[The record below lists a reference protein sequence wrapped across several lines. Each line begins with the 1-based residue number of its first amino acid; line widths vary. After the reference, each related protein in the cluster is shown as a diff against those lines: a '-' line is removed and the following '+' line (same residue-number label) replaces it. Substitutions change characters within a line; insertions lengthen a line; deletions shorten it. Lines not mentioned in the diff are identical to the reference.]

1 MENVLLQSAAAMLSG
16 ILSGVLA
23 YIISKYFIGTRDKLL
38 KTVPK
43 IRLEK
48 TREYTM
54 EDAIRILN
62 SFNELEGDI
71 TQILEKEY
79 GKTKKNESSREKI
92 FQQILKYLLEHDK
105 ELDSLIKLAK
115 YKKDHKWE
123 KNTEIAGYSEKGGI
137 VT

>member
-1 MENVLLQSAAAMLSG
+1 MDNILLHLAVAG
-16 ILSGVLA
+16 ILSAVFA
-23 YIISKYFIGTRDKLL
+23 YIISKYSIGTRDKLL

-43 IRLEK
+43 VRLEK

-79 GKTKKNESSREKI
+79 GKTKKMNQVEKKS
-92 FQQILKYLLEHDK
+92 FNR
-105 ELDSLIKLAK
+105 SL
-115 YKKDHKWE
+115 
-123 KNTEIAGYSEKGGI
+123 NTC
-137 VT
+137 